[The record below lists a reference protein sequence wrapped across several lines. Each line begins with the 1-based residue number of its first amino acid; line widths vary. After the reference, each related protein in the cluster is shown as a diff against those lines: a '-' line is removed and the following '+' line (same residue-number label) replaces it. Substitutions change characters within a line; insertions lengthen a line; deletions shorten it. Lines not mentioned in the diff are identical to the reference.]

1 MACDVMRW
9 WCAAQFKRQLPPKKE
24 VNIQIVSACFKREI
38 RVAFEEVKKVLF
50 HMNKKKIMDEVR
62 KIREQQKQRVRD
74 MMAAQK
80 KGACSCCCAGN
91 KSSGSSNQS

>member
-1 MACDVMRW
+1 
-9 WCAAQFKRQLPPKKE
+9 

-62 KIREQQKQRVRD
+62 KIREQQKQRVREQQ
-74 MMAAQK
+74 AAQK
-80 KGACSCCCAGN
+80 KGACGCGGGAKTNTGM
-91 KSSGSSNQS
+91 SNQS